1 MKTLKERNIDEL
13 VAERIDKFARWVWLT
28 NNHCLLIFERAAHGA
43 ALFILYQRA
52 NNNPVPY
59 LYTTL
64 NYLIMTTEDTPLP
77 AARMATI
84 NATPFW
90 VYWIVSLFLFTYN
103 YFSTAPDLNTGLKS
117 PAGHYIVIGIFVVLF
132 LYLAGQNIKSKE
144 SLKWFNVVCYILQSA
159 SMLFMI
165 YQVFF

>member
-1 MKTLKERNIDEL
+1 
-13 VAERIDKFARWVWLT
+13 
-28 NNHCLLIFERAAHGA
+28 
-43 ALFILYQRA
+43 
-52 NNNPVPY
+52 
-59 LYTTL
+59 
-64 NYLIMTTEDTPLP
+64 MTTENTPLP

-90 VYWIVSLFLFTYN
+90 VYWIVSLFLYTYN
-103 YFSTAPDLNTGLKS
+103 YFSTAPDLKS

-132 LYLAGQNIKSKE
+132 LYLAGQNIKSKQ
-144 SLKWFNVVCYILQSA
+144 SMKWFNVVCYILQSA